1 MNINIPGVAFA
12 KPPPVRHQP
21 IIPKF
26 APESEYKQSPRGGSV
41 AAITPRG
48 GPGGVGDVSSRGG
61 VGGDYRGDHGGG
73 GRVDAA
79 VAAGINHNSSSSS
92 NSINNNNNNDD
103 DIDDDLPVVER
114 PIRVKSGGST
124 FDPALGGIDDDPNS
138 FKAGVSNSAK
148 IVEQFPS
155 GHHPFEGVPHYND
168 LPSPE
173 ALAGKSR

>member
-1 MNINIPGVAFA
+1 
-12 KPPPVRHQP
+12 
-21 IIPKF
+21 
-26 APESEYKQSPRGGSV
+26 
-41 AAITPRG
+41 
-48 GPGGVGDVSSRGG
+48 